1 MPSCI
6 GIKGRDPNE
15 PVNTAFPFQE
25 TVGEWAIELESGTF
39 YPGTITILPVEFSN
53 CPPLLLAI
61 HAIHPGKDLRPV
73 LALCTTCTTIYLY
86 YGGEFVFR
94 LVERAFEFCFLDGSK
109 GLVVGV
115 FNFFL
120 GGFTSFPEVMENGKI
135 LYGCFNRVEQPYP
148 VFMDLDLLED
158 SCSALVIIPET
169 G

>member
-6 GIKGRDPNE
+6 GIKWRDPNK

-73 LALCTTCTTIYLY
+73 LALGSASTTINLND
-86 YGGEFVFR
+86 GREFVFR
-94 LVERAFEFCFLDGSK
+94 LVERAFEFSFLDGSK

-120 GGFTSFPEVMENGKI
+120 GGFTGFPEVMENGKI

-148 VFMDLDLLED
+148 VFMDLDLFKD
-158 SCSALVIIPET
+158 SCCALVIIPEA